1 MRIAISSRA
10 GEGKGKGKGK
20 RGEQEQ
26 RVQEIKIPH
35 RPALPTASD

>member
-1 MRIAISSRA
+1 MRITISSRA
-10 GEGKGKGKGK
+10 GEGKGKGK